1 MSALKFTNWKQV
13 EDFLK
18 TLNDD
23 LFQIGLLFYDDVKQG
38 EIDYETQGEELDDK
52 IRKIVKAHKEL
63 REVVISKNK
72 T

>member
-1 MSALKFTNWKQV
+1 MKFTNWKQV

-18 TLNDD
+18 TLDDD
-23 LFQIGLLFYDDVKQG
+23 LTQISLLFYDDVKQG

-52 IRKIVKAHKEL
+52 IRKLVKAQKAL
-63 REVVISKNK
+63 RDAVMSKNK